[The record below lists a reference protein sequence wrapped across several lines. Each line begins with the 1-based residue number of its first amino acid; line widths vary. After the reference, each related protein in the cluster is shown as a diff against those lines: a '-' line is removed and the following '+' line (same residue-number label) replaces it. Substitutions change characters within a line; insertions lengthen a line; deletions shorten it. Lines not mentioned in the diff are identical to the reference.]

1 VSKQELQYGKK
12 GKYFTVLLT
21 VENLLIVDNK
31 TVFYVTFSTHLP
43 CSEEEDPL
51 LRKYLRVKC
60 GEMLEV
66 GEVIKYRCEI
76 GNLGELTSTITGIVM
91 EDEKVLKLDDHG
103 FVRYHAF

>member
-1 VSKQELQYGKK
+1 M
-12 GKYFTVLLT
+12 
-21 VENLLIVDNK
+21 VEKLLIQDKN
-31 TVFYVTFSTHLP
+31 TIIYVSFSTPLS
-43 CSEEEDPL
+43 CSDEEDPF

-76 GNLGELTSTITGIVM
+76 GNLGEMTSTITGIVM
-91 EDEKVLKLDDHG
+91 EDENVLKLDDHG

>member
-1 VSKQELQYGKK
+1 M
-12 GKYFTVLLT
+12 
-21 VENLLIVDNK
+21 VEKLLIQDKN
-31 TVFYVTFSTHLP
+31 TIIYVSFSTPLS
-43 CSEEEDPL
+43 CSDEEDPF

-76 GNLGELTSTITGIVM
+76 GNLGEMTSTITGIVM
-91 EDEKVLKLDDHG
+91 EDENVLKLDYHG